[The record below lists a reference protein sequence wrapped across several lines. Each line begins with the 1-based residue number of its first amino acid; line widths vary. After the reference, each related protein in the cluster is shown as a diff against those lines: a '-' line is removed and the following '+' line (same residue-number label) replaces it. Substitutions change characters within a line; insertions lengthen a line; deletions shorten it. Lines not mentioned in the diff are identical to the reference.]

1 MAVNDRTDRVLRT
14 AERLLLV
21 IGVVAFGW
29 FASGQIHAV
38 REQAALSRELDL
50 AQRNAAVAG
59 AAQPATNTVRTPSVL
74 TPRAL
79 IGRIE
84 VPRLKLSAVAR
95 EGVDVRT
102 LRGSVGHVP
111 GTALP
116 GEPGNA
122 AFAAHRDTFFRP
134 LAGIRKGDTV
144 LVTTPDGVHR
154 YRVYATRVV
163 APTEVS
169 VLRSG
174 QLSQL
179 TLVTC
184 YPFDYVGTA
193 PQRFIVHAELT
204 TEARSAG
211 GADVQRGAAAAR
223 APGAEGADVRTRAT
237 GARAAGDGRA
247 NRATR
252 SAAHR

>member
-1 MAVNDRTDRVLRT
+1 MQASTQRDRFLRA
-14 AERLLLV
+14 AERLLFV
-21 IGVVAFGW
+21 VGVGALCWV
-29 FASGQIHAV
+29 FAGQIHAA
-38 REQAALSRELDL
+38 REQAALSRELE
-50 AQRNAAVAG
+50 AARRNAAAQATEVAR
-59 AAQPATNTVRTPSVL
+59 AKTAEPPTAL

-84 VPRLKLSAVAR
+84 VPRLRLSALAR

-116 GEPGNA
+116 GNPGNA

-134 LAGIRKGDTV
+134 LAGIRKDDTV
-144 LVTTPDGVHR
+144 VVTTPDGVHR
-154 YRVYATRVV
+154 YRVFATRVV
-163 APTEVS
+163 DPSEVS

-184 YPFDYVGTA
+184 YPFDYVGNA
-193 PQRFIVHAELT
+193 PKRFIVHAELVVP
-204 TEARSAG
+204 S
-211 GADVQRGAAAAR
+211 
-223 APGAEGADVRTRAT
+223 
-237 GARAAGDGRA
+237 RAAVR
-247 NRATR
+247 
-252 SAAHR
+252 

>member
-1 MAVNDRTDRVLRT
+1 M
-14 AERLLLV
+14 
-21 IGVVAFGW
+21 
-29 FASGQIHAV
+29 
-38 REQAALSRELDL
+38 
-50 AQRNAAVAG
+50 
-59 AAQPATNTVRTPSVL
+59 
-74 TPRAL
+74 

-84 VPRLKLSAVAR
+84 VPRLNLSALAR

-154 YRVYATRVV
+154 YRVYATRIV
-163 APTEVS
+163 APTEIS
-169 VLRSG
+169 VLRAG
-174 QLSQL
+174 HQSQL

-184 YPFDYVGTA
+184 YPFDFVGSA
-193 PQRFIVHAELT
+193 PQRFIVQAELT
-204 TEARSAG
+204 PPSL
-211 GADVQRGAAAAR
+211 
-223 APGAEGADVRTRAT
+223 VRF
-237 GARAAGDGRA
+237 
-247 NRATR
+247 
-252 SAAHR
+252 